1 MIGFYSIYKFGLYYV
16 LVRMRHPNKSER
28 YLSFN
33 PLTIYSRKKNERKS
47 PSKIEQIHP
56 QQIKFPSILKFQP
69 IARNFFFICYR
80 SMYFYFSIICY

>member
-1 MIGFYSIYKFGLYYV
+1 MMIGFYSIYKFGLYYV

-47 PSKIEQIHP
+47 PSKNRADSSTIDKIPFYPQISTNRS
-56 QQIKFPSILKFQP
+56 Q
-69 IARNFFFICYR
+69 FFLHLL
-80 SMYFYFSIICY
+80 